1 MRIIDMWSNVK
12 IRMHMYGGCMCAEI
26 IHSADLRLHVFVC
39 RVHFLCCMRTH
50 APYIS
55 LSIFSHINL
64 KKDVQKRKRER
75 EKAKRLPLCHA
86 GVVRAFAVG
95 AHRRDHH
102 VRQWSTL
109 RHLSQELGY
118 RTPNLHQFEQVGF
131 GCVPCFDD
139 AHICWFCYTLIIR
152 CGLHHRKYVLDSL
165 FQSGYGSKLVTP
177 IIGHPLVN
185 VYITME
191 HHRFN

>member
-1 MRIIDMWSNVK
+1 
-12 IRMHMYGGCMCAEI
+12 MY
-26 IHSADLRLHVFVC
+26 VC
-39 RVHFLCCMRTH
+39 RDNSFCRLAFACVCLSRAFFVLHANTRAIHQPVH
-50 APYIS
+50 
-55 LSIFSHINL
+55 FSHINL

-152 CGLHHRKYVLDSL
+152 CGSHHRKYVLDSL

>member
-1 MRIIDMWSNVK
+1 
-12 IRMHMYGGCMCAEI
+12 MHAHVWWMY
-26 IHSADLRLHVFVC
+26 VC
-39 RVHFLCCMRTH
+39 RDNSFCRLVFACVCLSRAFFLCCMRTH

-64 KKDVQKRKRER
+64 KKDVQERKKERER
-75 EKAKRLPLCHA
+75 ESEEIAA
-86 GVVRAFAVG
+86 MS
-95 AHRRDHH
+95 RRCCACI
-102 VRQWSTL
+102 RCWSTPTWPSCTTMK
-109 RHLSQELGY
+109 HFTTFVAGTWISNAQP
-118 RTPNLHQFEQVGF
+118 TPIWTGGF

-139 AHICWFCYTLIIR
+139 AHICWFGSTLIIR
-152 CGLHHRKYVLDSL
+152 CGLHHRKYVLDSS